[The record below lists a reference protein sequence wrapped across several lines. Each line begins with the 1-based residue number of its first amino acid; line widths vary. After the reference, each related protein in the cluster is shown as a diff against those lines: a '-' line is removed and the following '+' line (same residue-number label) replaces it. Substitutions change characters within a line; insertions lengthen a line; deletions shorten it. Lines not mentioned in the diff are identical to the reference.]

1 VGSGLEYGTVH
12 YTVFVFESSGS
23 AQYAVVQVP
32 LRFRF
37 DREVLVFSQAAP
49 LPEVGWGRGKENKR
63 ASGRAGERRLRS
75 LVSCARAITHTYTHI
90 HTGRDPQKHI
100 RTHMHTQRYRRTHKH
115 AHAFLNP
122 KPFLACVRAL
132 RA

>member
-1 VGSGLEYGTVH
+1 
-12 YTVFVFESSGS
+12 
-23 AQYAVVQVP
+23 
-32 LRFRF
+32 
-37 DREVLVFSQAAP
+37 VFSQAAP
-49 LPEVGWGRGKENKR
+49 LPEVGAGGGGREHAGER
-63 ASGRAGERRLRS
+63 ANGRAGERRLRS

-90 HTGRDPQKHI
+90 HIGRDPQTHI
-100 RTHMHTQRYRRTHKH
+100 RTHMHTQRYRRAHKH

>member
-1 VGSGLEYGTVH
+1 MGSGLEYGTVH
-12 YTVFVFESSGS
+12 HTVFVFESSGS

-63 ASGRAGERRLRS
+63 ASGRAETALPRIMRTCHHS
-75 LVSCARAITHTYTHI
+75 HIHTYTQGETHRNTYA
-90 HTGRDPQKHI
+90 HTC
-100 RTHMHTQRYRRTHKH
+100 THRGTGAHTNTHT
-115 AHAFLNP
+115 LS
-122 KPFLACVRAL
+122 
-132 RA
+132 

>member
-1 VGSGLEYGTVH
+1 MGSGLEYGTAY
-12 YTVFVFESSGS
+12 YTVFVFKSSGS
-23 AQYAVVQVP
+23 AKYAVVQVP

-49 LPEVGWGRGKENKR
+49 LPEVGAGEGKR
-63 ASGRAGERRLRS
+63 ISGRAGERRLRS

-100 RTHMHTQRYRRTHKH
+100 RTHMHTQRYRRRHKH
-115 AHAFLNP
+115 A
-122 KPFLACVRAL
+122 PFWHV
-132 RA
+132 

>member
-1 VGSGLEYGTVH
+1 MGSGLEYGTVY

-23 AQYAVVQVP
+23 AKYAVVQVP

-49 LPEVGWGRGKENKR
+49 LPDVGG
-63 ASGRAGERRLRS
+63 
-75 LVSCARAITHTYTHI
+75 
-90 HTGRDPQKHI
+90 QKHI
-100 RTHMHTQRYRRTHKH
+100 RTHMHRRRQKH